1 MSLTEKLAGIVGKAN
16 VITSAKTLERYVRD
30 NSLVE
35 PGACTCV
42 VRPRT
47 PEEVAAVV
55 QLANSMG
62 FAVVPQTSG
71 IHFHGGAVPKTGGV
85 ILDCSRMNRITDIV
99 PESNTANIQV
109 GVTWGQLQTAL
120 EAKGFMSVI
129 PLLPPASRSAIM
141 DSLEYEPPVIHSHE
155 FAGPLRSLQMVW
167 GNGEL
172 FVSGSAGVDNF
183 RAPGVLS
190 DGVLASGPGP
200 MSWDTFLYGA
210 QGTIGIVTWAVT
222 YIEDLPV
229 MSKAFFIPA
238 PSVEKAVE
246 PMYKIMRRGIGYEC
260 FLVNNITLATI
271 LAEKWPDDFIKLK
284 ASLPVWAVI
293 LVCRALRRRPEEKL
307 AYEEEALRDIM
318 AQYFTNLDSLTV
330 LPGAGGLERKL
341 PGMLLKPWPEDRT
354 YWKHA
359 LKGGCQE
366 LMFMTTMEKAGTFMA
381 PVTEIANRFGYA
393 ASDIGVYIQP
403 VEDGRACQVDF
414 MFYYDPADEK
424 EKARIREMYLEA
436 AASALKQG
444 AYFNRPYPLIASMVY
459 ARYGNYAELL
469 KRFKKHYDP
478 NGILNPGNL
487 CF

>member
-1 MSLTEKLAGIVGKAN
+1 MDLTEKLAEVVGKAN
-16 VITSAKTLERYVRD
+16 VLTSPKVLERYIRD
-30 NSLVE
+30 NSLVRR
-35 PGACTCV
+35 GSCTCA
-42 VRPRT
+42 VRPKT
-47 PEEVAAVV
+47 AGETAEIV
-55 QLANSMG
+55 QMANKMK
-62 FAVVPQTSG
+62 FAIVPQTSG
-71 IHFHGGAVPKTGGV
+71 VHFHGGAVPKCGGV
-85 ILDCSRMNRITDIV
+85 VLDCSRMDRITDIV
-99 PESNTANIQV
+99 VESNTANIQV
-109 GVTWGQLQTAL
+109 GVTWGQLQKVL
-120 EAKGFMSVI
+120 ESKGLMSII
-129 PLLPPASRSAIM
+129 PLLPPASRSVIM
-141 DSLEYEPPVIHSHE
+141 DWLEYEPPVIHSHE
-155 FAGPLRSLQMVW
+155 FAGPLRSMQMVW

-183 RAPGVLS
+183 RTPGVFS

-210 QGTIGIVTWAVT
+210 QGTIGVVTWAVT
-222 YIEDLPV
+222 YVEEFPV

-246 PMYKIMRRGIGYEC
+246 PMYRLMRRGIGYEC
-260 FLVNNITLATI
+260 FLVNNVTLATI
-271 LAEKWPDDFIKLK
+271 LAEKWPDDFIRLK
-284 ASLPVWAVI
+284 AALPAWTVI
-293 LVCRALRRRPEEKL
+293 IVCRALRRRPDEKL

-341 PGMLLKPWPEDRT
+341 PDMLLKPWPEDRT

-359 LKGGCQE
+359 VRGGCQE
-366 LMFMTTMEKAGTFMA
+366 LMFMTTMEKAGSFLS
-381 PVTEIANRFGYA
+381 PVADVANRFSYA
-393 ASDIGVYIQP
+393 AGNIGVYIQP

-414 MFYYDPADEK
+414 MFYYDPADER
-424 EKARIREMYLEA
+424 EKDRIREMYVE
-436 AASALKQG
+436 AASATLKLG

-459 ARYGNYAELL
+459 AKYGNYAELL